1 MTLAGFLPGLVACAD
16 CVKYEGGAVCFDA
29 ATGLLFCAEC
39 AAKRGL
45 AANLDAAAL
54 AAMRHITYSEDEK
67 LFGFSIGPESLARL
81 GSVVEQYVRYC
92 VDKPFKTLEFYHSVL
107 E

>member
-1 MTLAGFLPGLVACAD
+1 MADVVTLAL
-16 CVKYEGGAVCFDA
+16 EEMRNRGAA
-29 ATGLLFCAEC
+29 
-39 AAKRGL
+39 
-45 AANLDAAAL
+45 DAAAL

>member
-1 MTLAGFLPGLVACAD
+1 M
-16 CVKYEGGAVCFDA
+16 KYEGGPYCFDA

-67 LFGFSIGPESLARL
+67 LFGFSIGPESLAHL
-81 GSVVEQYVRYC
+81 GAAVEQYVRYC

-107 E
+107 V

>member
-1 MTLAGFLPGLVACAD
+1 
-16 CVKYEGGAVCFDA
+16 
-29 ATGLLFCAEC
+29 
-39 AAKRGL
+39 
-45 AANLDAAAL
+45 
-54 AAMRHITYSEDEK
+54 MRHITYSEDEK